1 MSLPPPP
8 PETPNQGSQ
17 SEANTPENRPVRKIG
32 LGRLFTNIFRL
43 SKATEVEV
51 DKQAQDRVKR
61 FIKEMNMKEQLQ
73 QKLSSQ
79 IKNLEDIIE
88 QEKLTKLNNVIETS
102 KNEVKNLADGKK
114 GEVEEI
120 TSEVKNLADEK
131 KNELKKITS
140 EAEKFT
146 EKTKAEIDK
155 LGERLKIQ
163 TGVAISLLSLLGI
176 ISLPLVTRILQ
187 DFTLIRTLET
197 QIKYLESD
205 IEDLQ

>member
-1 MSLPPPP
+1 MSLTPPP

-17 SEANTPENRPVRKIG
+17 SEANTPEDRPVRKIG

-51 DKQAQDRVKR
+51 AKQAQDRVER
-61 FIKEMNMKEQLQ
+61 FIEKMKMKEQLQ
-73 QKLSSQ
+73 EELSSQ
-79 IKNLEDIIE
+79 IKKLEGVIE
-88 QEKLTKLNNVIETS
+88 QEKNNEVNEIKQIVETS

-114 GEVEEI
+114 GEVE
-120 TSEVKNLADEK
+120 KFADEV
-131 KNELKKITS
+131 
-140 EAEKFT
+140 EKFAK
-146 EKTKAEIDK
+146 EKKDEIDK
-155 LGERLKIQ
+155 LREKLSGRIN
-163 TGVAISLLSLLGI
+163 GVIYLLALLGI
-176 ISLPLVTRILQ
+176 IILPLIPRILQ

>member
-1 MSLPPPP
+1 MSLPPPTP

-17 SEANTPENRPVRKIG
+17 SEANTPEDRPVRKIG

-51 DKQAQDRVKR
+51 AKQAQDRVKR
-61 FIKEMNMKEQLQ
+61 FIEEMNMKEQLQ

-88 QEKLTKLNNVIETS
+88 QEKNNEVNEIKQIVETS

-114 GEVEEI
+114 GEVE
-120 TSEVKNLADEK
+120 KFADEV
-131 KNELKKITS
+131 
-140 EAEKFT
+140 EKFAK
-146 EKTKAEIDK
+146 EKKDEIDK
-155 LGERLKIQ
+155 LREKLSGRINGLIY
-163 TGVAISLLSLLGI
+163 LLTLLGI
-176 ISLPLVTRILQ
+176 IIVPLIPRVLQ